1 MLRSS
6 DREVL
11 FLRQFSFG
19 KTNVWEN
26 QNSLFFAS
34 YFFRHINRQE
44 QTLEQISP
52 PYSWWLNRKNEYE
65 EGKLFIVW
73 PQDQSGSIPSL
84 NPWQKRWACVPT
96 PLISTN
102 ACWNNPILMSL
113 LWGLS
118 PVVLLLWHLY
128 QTKQSRANYSFA
140 EIRFEPLMSGLSEVG
155 QGTCRDHH
163 STLFK

>member
-11 FLRQFSFG
+11 FLRQFSVG

-26 QNSLFFAS
+26 QNSLLFAS
-34 YFFRHINRQE
+34 EFFWQINRQE
-44 QTLEQISP
+44 QTLERISP

-73 PQDQSGSIPSL
+73 PQDQSGSRPSL
-84 NPWQKRWACVPT
+84 NPWQKRWVCILT

-102 ACWNNPILMSL
+102 TWWNNPILMSL
-113 LWGLS
+113 VFTLGPFS
-118 PVVLLLWHLY
+118 SCPPFNDIY
-128 QTKQSRANYSFA
+128 IKQSSL
-140 EIRFEPLMSGLSEVG
+140 EQTIHSLELDLS
-155 QGTCRDHH
+155 R
-163 STLFK
+163 